1 MSSAGGYAG
10 PRASGDHLP
19 VGDSSSKEAS
29 SFSRNSKNAFGD
41 EESQSIPDRLGLSNL
56 FHSCWIRP
64 SSAPVLF
71 LQRFWPHSGS
81 HKSKDQH
88 HNQRGGLFACVFLV
102 VAVVLIVL
110 VGVFSLILES
120 TEGPHSYAV
129 IIDAGSTGSRVHVF
143 RFKMAS
149 GARVLKDEIFHAIK
163 PGLKAH
169 ALDPVEAAK
178 TLEPLMATAV
188 KHVPEKLR
196 SSTPLTLRATAGL
209 RLLPEGQEAASALL
223 EASKMKVGEYGF
235 RMDDEYVSILDGM
248 YEGAYGWIAVNYLLR
263 KLSGSVKATKTVAVA
278 DLGGGSTQIMYAI
291 GDRDEVKRSPEGYVL
306 PLEGYDV
313 YTKSFKGFGI
323 MAARAKILTQN
334 LDAGDEGW
342 RAHPCAAKGFRGGCT
357 EKCYG
362 LEPGEGY
369 SAIGREEGGDFDQ
382 CVDAALM
389 AMEKESMEC
398 QVEPC
403 SFAGAWTTK
412 RTTPLYGMSYF
423 YERAQAAKA
432 VRWPNSETKAVKI
445 TPSDYKRAG
454 KRVCQTHVDSILKE
468 YPDAEEDHFE
478 YLCLDLAY
486 IYALLTKGY
495 GLKDNEPL
503 HLVDKIDYKGQP
515 VEAAWALGDAIA
527 VMNTFN

>member
-1 MSSAGGYAG
+1 MPTTNEGEENRHNAIELGV
-10 PRASGDHLP
+10 PI
-19 VGDSSSKEAS
+19 SSSSFTS
-29 SFSRNSKNAFGD
+29 SSSDAMKMKNKKNPFGEEKNQSFPEMVMHFLTKTIPSLMSPFQVKLLSVAILVAF
-41 EESQSIPDRLGLSNL
+41 
-56 FHSCWIRP
+56 F
-64 SSAPVLF
+64 
-71 LQRFWPHSGS
+71 
-81 HKSKDQH
+81 
-88 HNQRGGLFACVFLV
+88 GLFSFVM
-102 VAVVLIVL
+102 
-110 VGVFSLILES
+110 ES
-120 TEGPHSYAV
+120 ANSNAQTYAV

-143 RFKMAS
+143 RFKRAS

-163 PGLKAH
+163 PGLKAY
-169 ALDPVEAAK
+169 ASDPLEAAS
-178 TLEPLMATAV
+178 TLEPLMETAM

-209 RLLPEGQEAASALL
+209 RLLPEGPEAASALL
-223 EASKMKVGEYGF
+223 EASKVKVGEYGF
-235 RMDDEYVSILDGM
+235 RLDDEYVSILDGM

-291 GDRDEVKRSPEGYVL
+291 GNRDEVNRAPEGYVL

-323 MAARAKILTQN
+323 MAARAKILAQN
-334 LDAGDEGW
+334 LDAGEEGW
-342 RAHPCAAKGFRGGCT
+342 QSHPCAAKGFRGGCT

-369 SAIGREEGGDFDQ
+369 SAIGRDNGGDFEQ

-389 AMEKESMEC
+389 AMEKDSMEC
-398 QVEPC
+398 EVEPC

-432 VRWPNSETKAVKI
+432 VHWPNSETKAVKI
-445 TPSDYKRAG
+445 TPSDYKNAG

-495 GLKDNEPL
+495 GLKDKEPL
-503 HLVDKIDYKGQP
+503 YLVDKIDYKGQP

-527 VMNTFN
+527 VMNAFLVE

>member
-1 MSSAGGYAG
+1 MSTTN
-10 PRASGDHLP
+10 
-19 VGDSSSKEAS
+19 VGEENRQSTIELGVPISSS
-29 SFSRNSKNAFGD
+29 SF
-41 EESQSIPDRLGLSNL
+41 
-56 FHSCWIRP
+56 P
-64 SSAPVLF
+64 SSSSDAMKMKNKKNPFGEEKNQSFPEMLMHF
-71 LQRFWPHSGS
+71 LTKTIPSAMSPFQVKALSVAILVAFF
-81 HKSKDQH
+81 
-88 HNQRGGLFACVFLV
+88 GLFSFVM
-102 VAVVLIVL
+102 
-110 VGVFSLILES
+110 ES
-120 TEGPHSYAV
+120 ANSNAQTYAV

-143 RFKMAS
+143 RFKRAS

-163 PGLKAH
+163 PGLKAY
-169 ALDPVEAAK
+169 ASDPLEAAS
-178 TLEPLMATAV
+178 TLEPLMETAM

-209 RLLPEGQEAASALL
+209 RLLPEGPEAASALL
-223 EASKMKVGEYGF
+223 EASKVKVGEYGF
-235 RMDDEYVSILDGM
+235 RLDDEYVSILDGM

-291 GDRDEVKRSPEGYVL
+291 GNRDEVNRAPEGYVL

-334 LDAGDEGW
+334 LDAGEEGW
-342 RAHPCAAKGFRGGCT
+342 QSHPCAAKGFRGGCT

-369 SAIGREEGGDFDQ
+369 SAIGRENGGDFEQ

-389 AMEKESMEC
+389 AMEKDSMEC
-398 QVEPC
+398 EVEPC

-432 VRWPNSETKAVKI
+432 VHWPNSETKAVKI
-445 TPSDYKRAG
+445 TPSDYKNAG

-495 GLKDNEPL
+495 GLKDKEPL
-503 HLVDKIDYKGQP
+503 YLVDKIDYKGQP

-527 VMNTFN
+527 VMNAFLVEYI